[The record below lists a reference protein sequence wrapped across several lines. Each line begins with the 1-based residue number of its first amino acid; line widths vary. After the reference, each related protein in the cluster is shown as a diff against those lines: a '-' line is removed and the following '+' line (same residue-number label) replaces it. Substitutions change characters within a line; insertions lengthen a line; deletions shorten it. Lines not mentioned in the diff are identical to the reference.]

1 VKFADGT
8 QVGVMGLGDIMAD
21 LYAEDRPASAET
33 AEKILERLEEKNY
46 IPSSE
51 RVQRE
56 YKNVL
61 LREYRTYIEDRSGS
75 AG

>member
-1 VKFADGT
+1 
-8 QVGVMGLGDIMAD
+8 MGLGEIMAE
-21 LYAEDRPASAET
+21 LCAETRPANAET
-33 AEKILERLEEKNY
+33 AEEILDRLEEKNY
-46 IPSSE
+46 VPSSE

-61 LREYRTYIEDRSGS
+61 LREYRVYIEERSGS

>member
-1 VKFADGT
+1 
-8 QVGVMGLGDIMAD
+8 MGLGDIMAD
-21 LYAEDRPASAET
+21 LYAEYRPASAET
-33 AEKILERLEEKNY
+33 AEKILDRLEEKNY

-61 LREYRTYIEDRSGS
+61 LREYRTYIEDRSGN

>member
-1 VKFADGT
+1 
-8 QVGVMGLGDIMAD
+8 MGLGDIMAE
-21 LYAEDRPASAET
+21 LCAENRPPNAET
-33 AEKILERLEEKNY
+33 AEEILDRLEEKNY

-61 LREYRTYIEDRSGS
+61 LREYRTYIDNLSAS

>member
-1 VKFADGT
+1 
-8 QVGVMGLGDIMAD
+8 MGLGDIMAE
-21 LYAEDRPASAET
+21 LCAENRAANSET

-56 YKNVL
+56 YKSVL
-61 LREYRTYIEDRSGS
+61 LREYRAYIEDRSGS

>member
-1 VKFADGT
+1 
-8 QVGVMGLGDIMAD
+8 MGLGDIMAE
-21 LYAEDRPASAET
+21 LYAENRNADGKT
-33 AEKILERLEEKNY
+33 AEEILERLEEKNY

-61 LREYRTYIEDRSGS
+61 LREYRAYIEDRFGS
-75 AG
+75 ER

>member
-1 VKFADGT
+1 
-8 QVGVMGLGDIMAD
+8 MGLGDIMAE
-21 LYAEDRPASAET
+21 LAAESRPANAET
-33 AEKILERLEEKNY
+33 AEEILDRLEEKNY

-51 RVQRE
+51 RVKRE

-61 LREYRTYIEDRSGS
+61 LREYRAYIEDRSGS

>member
-1 VKFADGT
+1 
-8 QVGVMGLGDIMAD
+8 MGLGDILAE
-21 LYAEDRPASAET
+21 LYAENRPANAET
-33 AEKILERLEEKNY
+33 AEEILDRLEEKNY
-46 IPSSE
+46 VPSSQ

-75 AG
+75 DR